1 MGSEVQKP
9 KKAVSDAQ
17 KRLTLRTRAKT
28 GLGKVISY
36 VQKHPQGDQDLVSQ
50 TLNARFLPFVL
61 DKKNAKDRAIAR
73 QCMLKCLGYMLAH
86 READLCEIANEWD
99 LAIPGVGMATVVSN
113 GNNNGSGNNASG
125 EDAELEIAAQK
136 KRRQE
141 NLRVMDGIMGL

>member
-36 VQKHPQGDQDLVSQ
+36 VQKHPQGDQVLVSQ

-61 DKKNAKDRAIAR
+61 DKKNALDRAIAR
-73 QCMLKCLGYMLAH
+73 QCMLECLGYMLA
-86 READLCEIANEWD
+86 RRVPEGLADLCEIANEWD
-99 LAIPGVGMATVVSN
+99 LAIPGWADLSALGQTSC
-113 GNNNGSGNNASG
+113 
-125 EDAELEIAAQK
+125 
-136 KRRQE
+136 
-141 NLRVMDGIMGL
+141 

>member
-36 VQKHPQGDQDLVSQ
+36 VQKHPQGDQVLVSQ

-61 DKKNAKDRAIAR
+61 DKKNSKDRAIAR
-73 QCMLKCLGYMLAH
+73 QCMLECLGYMLA
-86 READLCEIANEWD
+86 IASEWD
-99 LAIPGVGMATVVSN
+99 LAIPGLGVATVVSN
-113 GNNNGSGNNASG
+113 GSNGNGHNVSG
-125 EDAELEIAAQK
+125 EDAELELVAQK

-141 NLRVMDGIMGL
+141 NVRVMDQIMGL

>member
-1 MGSEVQKP
+1 MIKIAFLE
-9 KKAVSDAQ
+9 
-17 KRLTLRTRAKT
+17 TRAKT

-36 VQKHPQGDQDLVSQ
+36 VQKHPQGDQILGSQ

-73 QCMLKCLGYMLAH
+73 QCMLECLGYMLAH

-99 LAIPGVGMATVVSN
+99 LAIPGLGVATVVTNGNSN
-113 GNNNGSGNNASG
+113 GNGNGNNASG
-125 EDAELEIAAQK
+125 EEAELELVAQK

-141 NLRVMDGIMGL
+141 NVRVMDQIMGL